1 MKISEIFAK
10 NKQQNTQPT
19 AYQAYTTAKEIDR
32 LRRLRVMPKNLLK
45 MQKHAADA
53 GRYKN

>member
-1 MKISEIFAK
+1 M
-10 NKQQNTQPT
+10 QPT